1 MKEAKR
7 QLVQSWLTKAQHDLA
22 AAEVLSQSVVP
33 LLDTAIYHCQQA
45 AEKSLKGYLVYCDQ
59 EFERIHDVEALIR
72 AASSYEAM
80 FSVHAEAG
88 RLLTPYSRIFRY
100 PGFAI
105 EPSEDQFD
113 QAYAAATAIYDF
125 VLSLLPADVQPLP
138 LHEEV
143 EIEFDQAGLE
153 ATEQSQWPET
163 EE

>member
-22 AAEVLSQSVVP
+22 AADVLSQSVMP

-59 EFERIHDVEALIR
+59 ELERVHDVEALIR
-72 AASSYEAM
+72 AALPYEAM
-80 FSVHAEAG
+80 FSVHSEAG

-100 PGFAI
+100 PGYAI
-105 EPSEDQFD
+105 EPSEDQFA
-113 QAYAAATAIYDF
+113 QAYASATAIYHF
-125 VLSLLPADVQPLP
+125 VLSLLPADAQPLP
-138 LHEEV
+138 LQGQV
-143 EIEFDQAGLE
+143 VIETNQAGLE
-153 ATEQSQWPET
+153 APEQSHWTVT